1 MKQMLIIALT
11 LFFIVNVQAQDV
23 YLSSTG
29 TVSFFSETPVEN
41 IDATSNQVV
50 GAVNVKTKSIFFK
63 AKITTFAFKKALMQ
77 EHFNENYL
85 ESDKF
90 PYSTF
95 NGVINEPVDFTKD
108 GDYEVTVTGTLNLH
122 GVDQKRSIPG
132 SISVKDGS
140 LILKSEF
147 MVKLADHDIT
157 IPTVVTQNI
166 AETVKVTVKATLLPV
181 KSDK

>member
-1 MKQMLIIALT
+1 MKEMLLIVIAL
-11 LFFIVNVQAQDV
+11 FCMNHAEAQDV
-23 YLSSTG
+23 FLSSSG

-95 NGVINEPVDFTKD
+95 NGIINEPVDFSKD
-108 GDYEVTVTGTLNLH
+108 GDYKVTVTGTLNLH
-122 GVDQKRSIPG
+122 GVDQSRTIPG
-132 SISVKDGS
+132 NITVKDGS
-140 LILKSEF
+140 LILSGEF

-166 AETVKVTVKATLLPV
+166 AETVKVKVQATLLPV